1 MVTLTPPISSSS
13 SSSSS
18 LCRPDLRVKRKDKD
32 DYWCAGA
39 YIINKPVLK
48 QFVDAIFVDLAALSS
63 ARNDSSSSR
72 SRSRFSPGLGL
83 GRGPGP
89 SHGPGSG
96 SGSASA
102 SLSRV
107 AAVKVIA
114 GYQSP
119 CWPKFCCNGSAL
131 AVGKGSACV
140 HAARSG
146 RTPPLPLLAL
156 TLSCARRGYQSDHFI
171 YSLAYDETYMLV
183 SY

>member
-1 MVTLTPPISSSS
+1 M
-13 SSSSS
+13 
-18 LCRPDLRVKRKDKD
+18 KRKDKD

-72 SRSRFSPGLGL
+72 SRSRFSPGP

-89 SHGPGSG
+89 SHGSASG
-96 SGSASA
+96 SGSA